1 MDHDRRLG
9 QPGPSV
15 RTATV
20 AETTPSTGGTWRW
33 AALTLAAASAFLLAH
48 EARAQS
54 TSAPGS
60 RPATAARGTAR
71 KGARTGRVSAT
82 TTPVTDAPR
91 LDSTSSAADVDAATR
106 PARTT
111 SDSATGDVVPAAGVM
126 VGPPT
131 VPAPP
136 ATPDLSGP
144 NVVGAPNYAGHLSGE
159 LSRADVLAPLVTTVS
174 GGMGGDVVHVQ
185 VLLDV
190 ARFSPGA
197 VSGVWNENT
206 VFAIRA
212 FRGAMHLPPGDSA
225 DADVI
230 ARLERIV
237 GPRQPLTEYVVTA
250 SDVRGPYRPVPG
262 SMYAKAKANCLC
274 YTSMLAML
282 GERFHATT
290 DVIQRLNP
298 DVRVAHASVGTR
310 LVVPNVE
317 RGPAPTVARLV
328 VDKREGSIRGLDAR
342 GATRF
347 WLPATVGSTT
357 LPSPT
362 GRLHVVSATPYP
374 RYRYDPVVLGE
385 DRSAGPDALLPAGPN
400 SPVGV
405 LWAQLSRPHVGL
417 HGTPSPED
425 VGYTMSHGCVRMA
438 NWDARWLT
446 PVLRPGLTVDFQ

>member
-1 MDHDRRLG
+1 
-9 QPGPSV
+9 
-15 RTATV
+15 
-20 AETTPSTGGTWRW
+20 
-33 AALTLAAASAFLLAH
+33 
-48 EARAQS
+48 
-54 TSAPGS
+54 
-60 RPATAARGTAR
+60 
-71 KGARTGRVSAT
+71 
-82 TTPVTDAPR
+82 
-91 LDSTSSAADVDAATR
+91 
-106 PARTT
+106 
-111 SDSATGDVVPAAGVM
+111 
-126 VGPPT
+126 
-131 VPAPP
+131 
-136 ATPDLSGP
+136 
-144 NVVGAPNYAGHLSGE
+144 AGHLTIPLARE
-159 LSRADVLAPLVTTVS
+159 DVVAPLGATVS
-174 GGMGGDVVHVQ
+174 GGSGADVMHLQ
-185 VLLDV
+185 VLLDL

-197 VSGVWNENT
+197 ISGVWNENT

-212 FRGAMHLPPGDSA
+212 FRGAAHLPPGDSA

-230 ARLERIV
+230 ARLERIA
-237 GPRQPLTEYVVTA
+237 GPRSPVTEYVVTA
-250 SDVRGPYRPVPG
+250 ADVRGPYRPVPNG
-262 SMYAKAKANCLC
+262 MYAKAKASCLC

-298 DVRVAHASVGTR
+298 DLSVAHAPPGTR

-317 RGPAPTVARLV
+317 RGPAPAVTRLV
-328 VDKREGSIRGLDAR
+328 VDKHEGSIRGLDAR

-347 WLPATVGSTT
+347 WLPATVGSTS

-362 GRLHVVSATPYP
+362 GRLHVVSATPFP